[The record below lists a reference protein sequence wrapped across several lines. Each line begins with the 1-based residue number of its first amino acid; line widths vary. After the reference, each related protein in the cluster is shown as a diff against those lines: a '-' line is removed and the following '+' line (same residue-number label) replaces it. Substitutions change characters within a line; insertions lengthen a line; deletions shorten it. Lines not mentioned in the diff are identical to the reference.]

1 MRSTLSGKKI
11 AIIGAGKVG
20 TAIGHILQK
29 KGLDISSV
37 ASRSQES
44 LNRANEF
51 ISSPKIHDISKAAE
65 AADIVFLT
73 TNDDQ
78 IEPACQE
85 IAGEGGFK
93 EGSFVFHT
101 SGALTTDVLKT
112 ADKCGALVGSIHPL
126 QSFATI
132 KGAIEQ
138 LPNSVFG
145 ITADEE
151 VMPLGREIVDNLGGT
166 AIVIKNEDKALYH
179 AAACVASNYFVGL
192 IHYAQSIYKSM
203 GVSDEIALQAML
215 PLIKGTLANF
225 ESQGTTKAL
234 TGPIARGDM
243 GPLEEHL
250 SAFEHRMPNKKKLYC
265 ELGKYVTQ
273 VALEKGT
280 VDEDKQKELFQ
291 LFQGG
296 SHEQESDGKYPG

>member
-1 MRSTLSGKKI
+1 MKTTLPGKKI

-20 TAIGHILQK
+20 MAIGHILQR
-29 KGLDISSV
+29 KGLDISAV
-37 ASRSQES
+37 ASRSRES
-44 LNRANEF
+44 LDRANQY
-51 ISSPKIHDISKAAE
+51 ISSPKFLDINKAAE
-65 AADIVFLT
+65 SADIIFLT

-78 IEPACQE
+78 IEPACQQ
-85 IAGEGGFK
+85 IARSGGFR
-93 EGSFVFHT
+93 EGSFIFHM
-101 SGALTTDVLKT
+101 SGALSIGVLEV
-112 ADKCGALVGSIHPL
+112 ADKCGALTGCIHPL

-145 ITADEE
+145 ITGDER
-151 VMPLGREIVDNLGGT
+151 VKLLAKEIVNTLGGT
-166 AIVIKNEDKALYH
+166 AIVVRNEDKPLYH

-203 GVSDEIALQAML
+203 GISDEMALQAML

-243 GPLEEHL
+243 EPLEEHL
-250 SAFEHRMPNKKKLYC
+250 NAFEQRMPDKKKLYC

-280 VDEDKQKELFQ
+280 VNEDKQKELFQ

-296 SHEQESDGKYPG
+296 SHEQESDSKYLG